1 MADDFIE
8 NVTQFACLI
17 AKHRKARTLEVRDAQ
32 LHLERNW
39 NIRVSGFGTD
49 EVRGP
54 KKASISDAHRQRLI
68 LVKKAMHPGPSKR

>member
-8 NVTQFACLI
+8 NVTQFACMI
-17 AKHRKARTLEVRDAQ
+17 AKHRKAATLEVKDAQ

-54 KKASISDAHRQRLI
+54 KKASISDAHKQRI
-68 LVKKAMHPGPSKR
+68 SLVKKSMHISQTRK

>member
-8 NVTQFACLI
+8 NVTHFACMI
-17 AKHRKARTLEVRDAQ
+17 AKHRKSGTLEVKDAQ

-54 KKASISDAHRQRLI
+54 KKAAISDAHKQRLALI
-68 LVKKAMHPGPSKR
+68 KKAMHPWQSKK